1 MITECGKLHSR
12 TKSSCTGNR
21 TNRRIDSNPSGCL
34 ILFGRQLIVQCTE
47 DGEPPMEMHRQAQHR
62 ESNRSRILTMTMGS
76 SHHGY
81 HVRFLNKFI
90 NYSSSLN
97 ITSKCCSFSIL
108 PWYSPLSQTCNAWP
122 TLETLTVGLP
132 PLFLRSLSSILNL

>member
-12 TKSSCTGNR
+12 TKSSWTE
-21 TNRRIDSNPSGCL
+21 TNIFIVTRP
-34 ILFGRQLIVQCTE
+34 ILFERQLIVQCNE
-47 DGEPPMEMHRQAQHR
+47 EGEPAMEMHRQAQHR
-62 ESNRSRILTMTMGS
+62 ESNRSRVLTMTMGS